1 MSKEKTYTGR
11 EALVVLAGGK
21 KLTIKDKDVPW
32 VIPYFIYMN
41 NSGQILNCQDDHCE
55 ILEGREYTEYQEC
68 KEPKKKQKYYKHH
81 YKQKGSPLSD
91 IKSTDWVMSL
101 HYMDYYED
109 CELVATDER
118 EF

>member
-1 MSKEKTYTGR
+1 MGNTIKEYKGR
-11 EALVVLAGGK
+11 EALIAMVNGM
-21 KLTIKDKDVPW
+21 KLRRSYWLEHDHIKMTKNGRIENDSVPPYIFNDDV
-32 VIPYFIYMN
+32 
-41 NSGQILNCQDDHCE
+41 
-55 ILEGREYTEYQEC
+55 EYIEY